1 MRVTRDQLR
10 MIVEHALAEG
20 SSGRRMYRC
29 FDGSLVPFGSPDCM
43 TDIAARM
50 ADARHIRDAC
60 DNRTD
65 KREYYNGV
73 LKVLRRE
80 MREAE
85 KAKAQDDLLL
95 SGDEA

>member
-1 MRVTRDQLR
+1 MRVTRGQIR
-10 MIVEHALAEG
+10 MMVEHALAEG

-29 FDGSLVPFGSPDCM
+29 FSGSLVPFGSPECI

-50 ADARHIRDAC
+50 ADARHTRDAC

-65 KREYYNGV
+65 KRTYYNGV

-85 KAKAQDDLLL
+85 KAAQEDLLL
-95 SGDEA
+95 GGEG